1 MLENPSS
8 ADVTDDIL
16 LCFFLIFYDWQMI
29 LLHIFPVF
37 SVDSQHFP
45 CIFPM
50 IFPFFRPSG
59 QRLRCWWPGRTPT
72 RFPSRP
78 STKASPMRPGAAPH
92 GGYPPGSL
100 RSGKSPWKKSVN
112 QRTLAIVQEQ
122 TVKWCWP
129 EATTWYILCVFV
141 FCWKTRGLGE
151 WWMVVLDT
159 NKSWPRSDNAMTIS
173 TKDYQMGRFS
183 WMF

>member
-37 SVDSQHFP
+37 SLDSQHV
-45 CIFPM
+45 PM
-50 IFPFFRPSG
+50 HLPHDFPFFPMKKSLCR
-59 QRLRCWWPGRTPT
+59 RCWWPGRTPT

-78 STKASPMRPGAAPH
+78 STKASPMRLGALLLGNRWEP
-92 GGYPPGSL
+92 GGYPPGTL
-100 RSGKSPWKKSVN
+100 RSGKSPWKKSVH

-159 NKSWPRSDNAMTIS
+159 K
-173 TKDYQMGRFS
+173 
-183 WMF
+183 